1 MPLLL
6 SDCIQNTWL
15 GFYAGHD
22 FAVNNFSGAVCR
34 LGQILLKRPFDG
46 VGSAGEEVWR
56 DNCVQ

>member
-22 FAVNNFSGAVCR
+22 FAVNIFSGAACR

-46 VGSAGEEVWR
+46 GGSASEEMCR
-56 DNCVQ
+56 DECIQ